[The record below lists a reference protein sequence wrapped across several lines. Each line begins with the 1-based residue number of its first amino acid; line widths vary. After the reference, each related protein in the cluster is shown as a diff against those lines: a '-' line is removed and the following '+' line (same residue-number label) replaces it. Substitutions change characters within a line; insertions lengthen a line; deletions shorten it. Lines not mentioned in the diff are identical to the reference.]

1 MARFASTRWSLI
13 ARARADDAVA
23 ASEAFGALFVAY
35 RDPLYAFLRRSG
47 ASPED
52 ALDRMQDLFAG
63 MLARRDLERVAPE
76 RGRFR
81 DWLLAAARHTLS
93 NARDKERA
101 AKRGGGAVP
110 LSLDARAVEDG
121 YALDPGHDLTPE
133 KLYLRRFAL
142 ATIAAALAALRV
154 ECEQVGKLAR
164 FEALRPALVGD
175 LPEGGYQEIGA
186 SLGLGENAA
195 KQEGHRLRTRFRELV
210 RAQVADTLDDDEPA
224 AVEAELRSLLAE
236 IS

>member
-13 ARARADDAVA
+13 ARARADDTA
-23 ASEAFGALFVAY
+23 ASSNAFGALFVAY

-47 ASPED
+47 CSPED

-63 MLARRDLERVAPE
+63 MLARRDLEKVSPE

-81 DWLLAAARHTLS
+81 DWLLVAARHALS
-93 NARDKERA
+93 NERDKERA

-110 LSLDARAVEDG
+110 LSLDARSVEHG
-121 YALDPGHDLTPE
+121 YVVDPGHDLTPE

-142 ATIAAALAALRV
+142 ATIAAALAALRA
-154 ECEQVGKLAR
+154 ECEQVGRLAR
-164 FEALRPALVGD
+164 FEALRPALVGE
-175 LPEGGYQEIGA
+175 LPDGGYQEIGA
-186 SLGLGENAA
+186 SLGLGENAT
-195 KQEGHRLRTRFRELV
+195 KQEGHRLRVRFRELV
-210 RAQVADTLDDDEPA
+210 RAQVADTLEDDDPE